1 MSTARAE
8 KAAVV
13 AEVRDKLAASNSVI
27 VSEYRGLTVGALA
40 KLRRTLRPLGAEYKV
55 YKNSLVKI
63 AARDG
68 AMAPVEPMVGG
79 PVAITF
85 VTGEVSAVAKAMRE
99 FAKENEALK
108 PMIEGVELTLKSMQ
122 SGVAKFGLVALD
134 PINQPFDSNA
144 HQAMSMVP
152 SADVAPNTVIAVMQK
167 GYDLNG
173 RVIRPAMVMIA
184 KAVD

>member
-27 VSEYRGLTVGALA
+27 ISEYRGLTVGALA

-63 AARDG
+63 AVRDG

-108 PMIEGVELTLKSMQ
+108 LKGGVVD
-122 SGVAKFGLVALD
+122 G
-134 PINQPFDSNA
+134 
-144 HQAMSMVP
+144 
-152 SADVAPNTVIAVMQK
+152 
-167 GYDLNG
+167 
-173 RVIRPAMVMIA
+173 
-184 KAVD
+184 KAVDVKGLRALADLPSRDVMLAKLAGLLKAPMANTAYMLSALPRKAAYGLKALVEQKQAA

>member
-108 PMIEGVELTLKSMQ
+108 LK
-122 SGVAKFGLVALD
+122 G
-134 PINQPFDSNA
+134 
-144 HQAMSMVP
+144 
-152 SADVAPNTVIAVMQK
+152 AVVD
-167 GYDLNG
+167 G
-173 RVIRPAMVMIA
+173 
-184 KAVD
+184 KAVDVKGLRALADLPSREVMLAKLAGLLKAPMANTAYMFSALPRKAAYGLKALVEQKEAA

>member
-108 PMIEGVELTLKSMQ
+108 LK
-122 SGVAKFGLVALD
+122 G
-134 PINQPFDSNA
+134 
-144 HQAMSMVP
+144 
-152 SADVAPNTVIAVMQK
+152 AVVD
-167 GYDLNG
+167 G
-173 RVIRPAMVMIA
+173 
-184 KAVD
+184 KAVDVKGLRALADLPSREVMLAKLAGLLKAPMANTAYMLSALPLKAAYGLKALVEQKEAA

>member
-1 MSTARAE
+1 MSSARAE

-13 AEVRDKLAASNSVI
+13 AEVRDKFAASNSVI

-68 AMAPVEPMVGG
+68 AMSPVEGMVGG

-85 VTGEVSAVAKAMRE
+85 VSGEVSAVAKAMRE

-108 PMIEGVELTLKSMQ
+108 LK
-122 SGVAKFGLVALD
+122 G
-134 PINQPFDSNA
+134 
-144 HQAMSMVP
+144 
-152 SADVAPNTVIAVMQK
+152 AVVD
-167 GYDLNG
+167 G
-173 RVIRPAMVMIA
+173 
-184 KAVD
+184 KAVDAKGLRALAELPSREVMLAKFAGLLKAPMANTADMLAALPRKAAYGLKALVEQKEAA

>member
-108 PMIEGVELTLKSMQ
+108 LK
-122 SGVAKFGLVALD
+122 G
-134 PINQPFDSNA
+134 
-144 HQAMSMVP
+144 
-152 SADVAPNTVIAVMQK
+152 AVVD
-167 GYDLNG
+167 G
-173 RVIRPAMVMIA
+173 
-184 KAVD
+184 KAVDVKGLRALADLPSREVMLAKLAGLLMAPMANTAYMLSALPRKAAYGLKALVEQKEAA

>member
-13 AEVRDKLAASNSVI
+13 AEVRDKFAASNSVI

-55 YKNSLVKI
+55 YKNTLVKI

-68 AMAPVEPMVGG
+68 SMSAVGDMVGG

-85 VTGEVSAVAKAMRE
+85 INGEISAVAKAMRE

-108 PMIEGVELTLKSMQ
+108 LKGGVVD
-122 SGVAKFGLVALD
+122 G
-134 PINQPFDSNA
+134 
-144 HQAMSMVP
+144 
-152 SADVAPNTVIAVMQK
+152 
-167 GYDLNG
+167 
-173 RVIRPAMVMIA
+173 
-184 KAVD
+184 KAVDVKGLRALAELPSRDVMLAKLAGLLKAPMANTAYMLSALPRKAAYGLKALVEQKQAA

>member
-27 VSEYRGLTVGALA
+27 VSEYRGWTVGALA

-108 PMIEGVELTLKSMQ
+108 LK
-122 SGVAKFGLVALD
+122 G
-134 PINQPFDSNA
+134 
-144 HQAMSMVP
+144 
-152 SADVAPNTVIAVMQK
+152 AVVD
-167 GYDLNG
+167 G
-173 RVIRPAMVMIA
+173 
-184 KAVD
+184 KAVDVKGLRALADLPSREVMLAKLAGLLKAPMANTAYMLSALPRKAAYGLKALVEQKEAA

>member
-108 PMIEGVELTLKSMQ
+108 LKGGVVD
-122 SGVAKFGLVALD
+122 G
-134 PINQPFDSNA
+134 
-144 HQAMSMVP
+144 
-152 SADVAPNTVIAVMQK
+152 
-167 GYDLNG
+167 
-173 RVIRPAMVMIA
+173 
-184 KAVD
+184 KAVDVKGLRALADLPSRDVMLAKLAGLLKAPMANTAHMLSALPRKAAYGLKALVEQKQAA

>member
-68 AMAPVEPMVGG
+68 AMALVEGMVGG

-85 VTGEVSAVAKAMRE
+85 ITGEVSAVAKAMRE
-99 FAKENEALK
+99 FAKQNEALK
-108 PMIEGVELTLKSMQ
+108 LKGGVVD
-122 SGVAKFGLVALD
+122 G
-134 PINQPFDSNA
+134 
-144 HQAMSMVP
+144 
-152 SADVAPNTVIAVMQK
+152 
-167 GYDLNG
+167 
-173 RVIRPAMVMIA
+173 
-184 KAVD
+184 KAVDVKDLRALADLPSRDVMLAKFAGLLKAPMANTAYMLSALPRKAAYGLKALVEQKQAA

>member
-99 FAKENEALK
+99 FARENEALK
-108 PMIEGVELTLKSMQ
+108 LK
-122 SGVAKFGLVALD
+122 GGIVDG
-134 PINQPFDSNA
+134 
-144 HQAMSMVP
+144 
-152 SADVAPNTVIAVMQK
+152 
-167 GYDLNG
+167 
-173 RVIRPAMVMIA
+173 
-184 KAVD
+184 KAVDVKGLRALADLPSRDVMLAKLAGLLKAPMANTAYMLSALPRKAAYGLKALVEQKQAA

>member
-108 PMIEGVELTLKSMQ
+108 LK
-122 SGVAKFGLVALD
+122 G
-134 PINQPFDSNA
+134 
-144 HQAMSMVP
+144 
-152 SADVAPNTVIAVMQK
+152 AVVY
-167 GYDLNG
+167 G
-173 RVIRPAMVMIA
+173 
-184 KAVD
+184 KAVDVKGLRALADLPSREVMLAKLAGLLKAPMANTAYMLSALPRKAAYGLKALVEQKEAA

>member
-99 FAKENEALK
+99 FAKVNEALK
-108 PMIEGVELTLKSMQ
+108 LKGGVVD
-122 SGVAKFGLVALD
+122 G
-134 PINQPFDSNA
+134 
-144 HQAMSMVP
+144 
-152 SADVAPNTVIAVMQK
+152 
-167 GYDLNG
+167 
-173 RVIRPAMVMIA
+173 
-184 KAVD
+184 KAVDVKGLRALADLPSRDVMLAKLAGLLKAPMANTAHMLSALPRKAAYGLKALVEQKEAA

>member
-108 PMIEGVELTLKSMQ
+108 LK
-122 SGVAKFGLVALD
+122 G
-134 PINQPFDSNA
+134 
-144 HQAMSMVP
+144 
-152 SADVAPNTVIAVMQK
+152 AVVD
-167 GYDLNG
+167 G
-173 RVIRPAMVMIA
+173 
-184 KAVD
+184 KAVDVKGLRALADLPSREVMLA

>member
-79 PVAITF
+79 P
-85 VTGEVSAVAKAMRE
+85 
-99 FAKENEALK
+99 
-108 PMIEGVELTLKSMQ
+108 
-122 SGVAKFGLVALD
+122 
-134 PINQPFDSNA
+134 
-144 HQAMSMVP
+144 
-152 SADVAPNTVIAVMQK
+152 
-167 GYDLNG
+167 
-173 RVIRPAMVMIA
+173 
-184 KAVD
+184 

>member
-13 AEVRDKLAASNSVI
+13 AEVRDKFAAANSVI

-55 YKNSLVKI
+55 YKNTLVKI
-63 AARDG
+63 ADRDG
-68 AMAPVEPMVGG
+68 SMSAVEGMVGG

-85 VTGEVSAVAKAMRE
+85 INGEISAVAKAMRE

-108 PMIEGVELTLKSMQ
+108 LKGGVVD
-122 SGVAKFGLVALD
+122 G
-134 PINQPFDSNA
+134 
-144 HQAMSMVP
+144 
-152 SADVAPNTVIAVMQK
+152 
-167 GYDLNG
+167 
-173 RVIRPAMVMIA
+173 
-184 KAVD
+184 KAVDVKGLRALAELPSRDVMLAKLAGLLKAPMANTAYMLSALPRKAAYGLKALVEQKQAA

>member
-13 AEVRDKLAASNSVI
+13 AEVRDKFAASNAVI

-55 YKNSLVKI
+55 YKNTLVKI

-68 AMAPVEPMVGG
+68 SMSAVEGMVGG

-85 VTGEVSAVAKAMRE
+85 INGEVSAVAKAMRE

-108 PMIEGVELTLKSMQ
+108 LK
-122 SGVAKFGLVALD
+122 GGIVDG
-134 PINQPFDSNA
+134 
-144 HQAMSMVP
+144 
-152 SADVAPNTVIAVMQK
+152 
-167 GYDLNG
+167 
-173 RVIRPAMVMIA
+173 
-184 KAVD
+184 KAVDVKGLRALADLPSREVMLAKLAGLLKAPMANTAYMLSALPRKAAYGLKALVEQKEAA

>member
-13 AEVRDKLAASNSVI
+13 AEVRDKLAASNSII

-68 AMAPVEPMVGG
+68 AMAPVEGMVGG

-99 FAKENEALK
+99 FAKENDALK
-108 PMIEGVELTLKSMQ
+108 LK
-122 SGVAKFGLVALD
+122 G
-134 PINQPFDSNA
+134 
-144 HQAMSMVP
+144 
-152 SADVAPNTVIAVMQK
+152 AVVD
-167 GYDLNG
+167 G
-173 RVIRPAMVMIA
+173 
-184 KAVD
+184 KAVDAKGLRALADLPSREVMLAKFAGLLKAPMANTAYMLSALPRKAAYGLKALVEQKEAA

>member
-68 AMAPVEPMVGG
+68 AMSPVEPMVGG
-79 PVAITF
+79 PVASTF

-108 PMIEGVELTLKSMQ
+108 LK
-122 SGVAKFGLVALD
+122 G
-134 PINQPFDSNA
+134 
-144 HQAMSMVP
+144 
-152 SADVAPNTVIAVMQK
+152 AVVD
-167 GYDLNG
+167 G
-173 RVIRPAMVMIA
+173 
-184 KAVD
+184 KAVDVKGLRALADLPSREVMLAKLAGLLKAPMANTAYMLSALPRKAAYGLKALVEQKQAA

>member
-68 AMAPVEPMVGG
+68 AMAPVEPLVGG

-99 FAKENEALK
+99 FARENEALK
-108 PMIEGVELTLKSMQ
+108 LK
-122 SGVAKFGLVALD
+122 G
-134 PINQPFDSNA
+134 
-144 HQAMSMVP
+144 
-152 SADVAPNTVIAVMQK
+152 AVVD
-167 GYDLNG
+167 G
-173 RVIRPAMVMIA
+173 
-184 KAVD
+184 KAVDVKGLRALADLPSREVMLAKLAGLLKAPMANTAYMLSALPRKAAYGLKALVEQKEAA

>member
-1 MSTARAE
+1 MSSARAE
-8 KAAVV
+8 KVAVV
-13 AEVRDKLAASNSVI
+13 AEVREKLAASNSVI

-68 AMAPVEPMVGG
+68 AMSSVESMVGG

-85 VTGEVSAVAKAMRE
+85 VSGEVSAVAKAMRE

-108 PMIEGVELTLKSMQ
+108 LK
-122 SGVAKFGLVALD
+122 G
-134 PINQPFDSNA
+134 
-144 HQAMSMVP
+144 
-152 SADVAPNTVIAVMQK
+152 AVVD
-167 GYDLNG
+167 G
-173 RVIRPAMVMIA
+173 
-184 KAVD
+184 KAVDAKGLRALAELPSREVMLAKFAGLLKAPMANTAYMLAALPRKAAYGLKALVEQKEAA

>member
-27 VSEYRGLTVGALA
+27 ISEYRGLTVGALA

-68 AMAPVEPMVGG
+68 AMAPVEPLVGG

-99 FAKENEALK
+99 FARENEALK
-108 PMIEGVELTLKSMQ
+108 LK
-122 SGVAKFGLVALD
+122 G
-134 PINQPFDSNA
+134 
-144 HQAMSMVP
+144 
-152 SADVAPNTVIAVMQK
+152 AVVD
-167 GYDLNG
+167 G
-173 RVIRPAMVMIA
+173 
-184 KAVD
+184 KAVDVKGLRALADLPSRDVMLAKLAGLLKAPMANTAYMLSALPRKAAYGLKALVEQKEAA

>member
-40 KLRRTLRPLGAEYKV
+40 TLRRTLRPLGAEYKV

-108 PMIEGVELTLKSMQ
+108 LKGGVVD
-122 SGVAKFGLVALD
+122 G
-134 PINQPFDSNA
+134 
-144 HQAMSMVP
+144 
-152 SADVAPNTVIAVMQK
+152 
-167 GYDLNG
+167 
-173 RVIRPAMVMIA
+173 
-184 KAVD
+184 KAVDVKGLRALADLPSRDVLLAKLAGLLKAPMANTAYMLSALPRKAAYGLKALVEQKQAA

>member
-108 PMIEGVELTLKSMQ
+108 LKGGVVD
-122 SGVAKFGLVALD
+122 G
-134 PINQPFDSNA
+134 
-144 HQAMSMVP
+144 
-152 SADVAPNTVIAVMQK
+152 
-167 GYDLNG
+167 
-173 RVIRPAMVMIA
+173 
-184 KAVD
+184 KAVDVKGLRALADLPSRDVMLAKLAGLLKAPMANTAYMLSALPRKAAYGLKALVEQKQAA

>member
-13 AEVRDKLAASNSVI
+13 AEVRDKFAAANSVI

-55 YKNSLVKI
+55 YKNTLVKI

-68 AMAPVEPMVGG
+68 SMSAVEGMVGG

-85 VTGEVSAVAKAMRE
+85 INGEISAVAKAMRE

-108 PMIEGVELTLKSMQ
+108 LKGGVVD
-122 SGVAKFGLVALD
+122 G
-134 PINQPFDSNA
+134 
-144 HQAMSMVP
+144 
-152 SADVAPNTVIAVMQK
+152 
-167 GYDLNG
+167 
-173 RVIRPAMVMIA
+173 
-184 KAVD
+184 KAVDVKGLRALAELPSRDVMLAKLAGLLKAPMANTAYMLSALPRKAAYGLKALVEQKQAA

>member
-40 KLRRTLRPLGAEYKV
+40 KLRRMLRPLGAEYKV

-99 FAKENEALK
+99 FARENEALK
-108 PMIEGVELTLKSMQ
+108 LK
-122 SGVAKFGLVALD
+122 G
-134 PINQPFDSNA
+134 
-144 HQAMSMVP
+144 
-152 SADVAPNTVIAVMQK
+152 AVVD
-167 GYDLNG
+167 G
-173 RVIRPAMVMIA
+173 
-184 KAVD
+184 KAVDVKGLRALADLPSRDVMLAKLAGLLKAPMANTAHMLSALPRKAAYGLKALVEQKEAA